1 LLAGEA
7 QTNFDTET
15 TRVRKQ
21 QMTQLVSQDLLPSRN
36 DGEEWLRTRSGERCL
51 IRLSAADT
59 NGVYSLVEIVSSPGD
74 GTPLH
79 VHENEDEHI
88 IVLEGTARIAYG
100 DKIFDAEAGKVVTL
114 LRKIPH
120 AWGNRSNSQLRI
132 AVVAFPGVVEEI
144 LGLIARSDEAGL
156 PALAER
162 FGVRRIGPAP
172 F

>member
-1 LLAGEA
+1 
-7 QTNFDTET
+7 
-15 TRVRKQ
+15 
-21 QMTQLVSQDLLPSRN
+21 MTQSVSQDPLPNRN
-36 DGEEWLRTRSGERCL
+36 DGEGWLRTRSGEHCL
-51 IRLSAADT
+51 IRVSAADT
-59 NGVYSLVEIVSSPGD
+59 NGVYSLVEVVSSPGD

-100 DKIFDAEAGKVVTL
+100 DEVFDAGAGKAVTL

-132 AVVAFPGVVEEI
+132 AVVTFPGGIEEI
-144 LGLIARSDEAGL
+144 LRLIARNDEADL
-156 PALAER
+156 PALGES

>member
-51 IRLSAADT
+51 IPLSAADT

-132 AVVAFPGVVEEI
+132 AVVAFPGGVEEI

>member
-1 LLAGEA
+1 
-7 QTNFDTET
+7 
-15 TRVRKQ
+15 
-21 QMTQLVSQDLLPSRN
+21 MTQSVSQDPLPNRN
-36 DGEEWLRTRSGERCL
+36 DGEGWLRTRSGEHCL
-51 IRLSAADT
+51 IRVSAADT
-59 NGVYSLVEIVSSPGD
+59 NGVYSLVEVVSSPGD

-100 DKIFDAEAGKVVTL
+100 DEVFDAGAGKAVTL

-132 AVVAFPGVVEEI
+132 AVVTFPGGIEEI
-144 LGLIARSDEAGL
+144 LRLIARNDEADL
-156 PALAER
+156 PALAES

>member
-1 LLAGEA
+1 
-7 QTNFDTET
+7 
-15 TRVRKQ
+15 
-21 QMTQLVSQDLLPSRN
+21 MTQSVSQDPLPSRN
-36 DGEEWLRTRSGERCL
+36 DGEGWLRTRSGEHCL

-88 IVLEGTARIAYG
+88 IVLEGTAGIAYG
-100 DKIFDAEAGKVVTL
+100 DEVFDAEGGKVVTL
-114 LRKIPH
+114 LRKIPQ

-132 AVVAFPGVVEEI
+132 AVVAFPGDVEEI
-144 LGLIARSDEAGL
+144 LRLIARNDEADL
-156 PALAER
+156 PALAES
-162 FGVRRIGPAP
+162 FGVRLVGPAP

>member
-1 LLAGEA
+1 MIQSVYQG
-7 QTNFDTET
+7 
-15 TRVRKQ
+15 
-21 QMTQLVSQDLLPSRN
+21 SLPGRN
-36 DGEEWLRTRSGERCL
+36 HGEEWLETRPGEHCL
-51 IRLSAADT
+51 IRVPATDT
-59 NGVYSLVEIVSSPGD
+59 KGLYSLVEIVSSPGD

-100 DKIFDAEAGKVVTL
+100 DKVFDADAGKVVTL

-132 AVVAFPGVVEEI
+132 AAVTFPGGIEEI
-144 LGLIARSDEAGL
+144 LRLIARSDEADL

-162 FGVRRIGPAP
+162 FGVRPVGPAP

>member
-1 LLAGEA
+1 MIQSVYQG
-7 QTNFDTET
+7 
-15 TRVRKQ
+15 
-21 QMTQLVSQDLLPSRN
+21 SLPGRN
-36 DGEEWLRTRSGERCL
+36 HGEEWLETRPGEHCL
-51 IRLSAADT
+51 IRVPAADT

-79 VHENEDEHI
+79 VHENEDEDEHI
-88 IVLEGTARIAYG
+88 IVLEGTVRIAYG

-132 AVVAFPGVVEEI
+132 AVVAFPGGVEEI
-144 LGLIARSDEAGL
+144 LRLIARSDEADL

-162 FGVRRIGPAP
+162 FGVRRVAPAP

>member
-1 LLAGEA
+1 VC
-7 QTNFDTET
+7 Q
-15 TRVRKQ
+15 RR
-21 QMTQLVSQDLLPSRN
+21 TQGL
-36 DGEEWLRTRSGERCL
+36 
-51 IRLSAADT
+51 
-59 NGVYSLVEIVSSPGD
+59 YSLVEIVSSPGD

-100 DKIFDAEAGKVVTL
+100 DKVFDADAGKVVTL

-132 AVVAFPGVVEEI
+132 AAVTFPGGIEEI
-144 LGLIARSDEAGL
+144 LRLIARSDEADL

-162 FGVRRIGPAP
+162 FGVRPVGPAP